1 MKLWNKY
8 VITKYA
14 GSHSGTEYWRQ
25 GMKLT
30 TLCYIEQD
38 EKYLMLH
45 RVKKENDL
53 NHDKWIGVGG
63 KLEDGETPEEC
74 LLREVQEETG
84 YTLTQYRLRGI
95 ITFLSDE
102 WESETMYLY
111 TATGFTGTQCTCDEG
126 DLVWVPKK
134 EIESLKLWEGDKIF
148 FRLLEEDKG
157 VFSLK
162 LRYEGDTLVEQKMEQ
177 DITGE
182 YRSKVEL
189 IQEARS
195 ASRAKTRFLAEMSHD
210 IRTPMNA
217 IVGMTD
223 IALAEKEMSER
234 VRHCLEKIHETSD
247 YMMSLFSDVLDISR
261 IESGR
266 IMLCKKP
273 VDIADIIHEI
283 LVVAAPQAQAR
294 NLNFRFH
301 MGDMEQECVMADG
314 ARLKQVFLNLISNAI
329 KYTDEGS
336 VDFFLSVEADRGEH
350 VRLKACVRDTGI
362 GIAPEFIEH
371 IFEVFEREQSAM
383 ISKRQGTGLGM
394 AITKKLLDMMHG
406 HIELESEQGKG
417 TAVRLE
423 IPLVAVAQ
431 DEDMYRSALCG
442 RRVLFLTGD
451 EKQARAV
458 GSMLERIGMS
468 MDWAATGEDAVDYI
482 NECSWNDTEYFAL
495 LTVEQVPE
503 LEIMLFLPQ
512 VRSRMGSD
520 FPMLMLAES
529 DWSQTE
535 YMLTRSGL
543 SGFVPLPLFRSKLYQ
558 ALYEYTGEGRQ
569 QTNRA
574 EVQESVF
581 DFRGR
586 RLLLVED
593 NELNREIAV
602 ALLESTNA
610 EIVTAENGQEAVE
623 LFDRSEPAYYD
634 LILMDIQ
641 MPVMNGLEATRT
653 IRGLNRVDA
662 GSIPI
667 IAMTANAFAEDVQ
680 NSLDAGMNAHISKP
694 MDRNRVCS
702 CIQQFVGG

>member
-1 MKLWNKY
+1 
-8 VITKYA
+8 
-14 GSHSGTEYWRQ
+14 
-25 GMKLT
+25 MKLT

-558 ALYEYTGEGRQ
+558 ALYESTGEGRQ

>member
-1 MKLWNKY
+1 
-8 VITKYA
+8 
-14 GSHSGTEYWRQ
+14 
-25 GMKLT
+25 MKLT

-38 EKYLMLH
+38 ERYLMLH

-162 LRYEGDTLVEQKMEQ
+162 LRYEGDTLVEQKVEQ

-569 QTNRA
+569 QANRA

-641 MPVMNGLEATRT
+641 MPVMNGLEATST

>member
-1 MKLWNKY
+1 
-8 VITKYA
+8 
-14 GSHSGTEYWRQ
+14 
-25 GMKLT
+25 MKLT

-38 EKYLMLH
+38 ERYLMLH

-162 LRYEGDTLVEQKMEQ
+162 LRYEGDTLVEQKVEQ

-574 EVQESVF
+574 EVHESVF

-593 NELNREIAV
+593 NELNHEITI

>member
-1 MKLWNKY
+1 
-8 VITKYA
+8 
-14 GSHSGTEYWRQ
+14 
-25 GMKLT
+25 MKLT

-162 LRYEGDTLVEQKMEQ
+162 LRYEGDTLVEQKVEQ

-362 GIAPEFIEH
+362 GIAPEFIVH

-574 EVQESVF
+574 EVHESVF

>member
-1 MKLWNKY
+1 
-8 VITKYA
+8 
-14 GSHSGTEYWRQ
+14 
-25 GMKLT
+25 MKLT

-162 LRYEGDTLVEQKMEQ
+162 LRYEGDTLVEQKVEQ

-182 YRSKVEL
+182 YRSKVER

-195 ASRAKTRFLAEMSHD
+195 ASRAKTRFLAELSHD

>member
-1 MKLWNKY
+1 
-8 VITKYA
+8 
-14 GSHSGTEYWRQ
+14 
-25 GMKLT
+25 MKLT

-38 EKYLMLH
+38 ERYLMLH

-574 EVQESVF
+574 EVQEPVF

>member
-1 MKLWNKY
+1 
-8 VITKYA
+8 
-14 GSHSGTEYWRQ
+14 
-25 GMKLT
+25 MKLT

-38 EKYLMLH
+38 ERYLMLH

-162 LRYEGDTLVEQKMEQ
+162 LRYEGDTLVEQKVEQ

-641 MPVMNGLEATRT
+641 MPVMNGLEATST

>member
-1 MKLWNKY
+1 
-8 VITKYA
+8 
-14 GSHSGTEYWRQ
+14 
-25 GMKLT
+25 MKLT

-38 EKYLMLH
+38 ERYLMLH

-162 LRYEGDTLVEQKMEQ
+162 LRYEGDTLVEQKVEQ

-458 GSMLERIGMS
+458 GSMLERSGMS

-569 QTNRA
+569 QANRA

-641 MPVMNGLEATRT
+641 MPVMNGLEATST

>member
-1 MKLWNKY
+1 
-8 VITKYA
+8 
-14 GSHSGTEYWRQ
+14 
-25 GMKLT
+25 MKLT

>member
-1 MKLWNKY
+1 
-8 VITKYA
+8 
-14 GSHSGTEYWRQ
+14 
-25 GMKLT
+25 MKLT

-148 FRLLEEDKG
+148 FRFLEEDKG

>member
-1 MKLWNKY
+1 
-8 VITKYA
+8 
-14 GSHSGTEYWRQ
+14 
-25 GMKLT
+25 MKLT

-162 LRYEGDTLVEQKMEQ
+162 LRYEGDTLVEQKVEQ

-641 MPVMNGLEATRT
+641 MPVMNGLEATST

>member
-1 MKLWNKY
+1 
-8 VITKYA
+8 
-14 GSHSGTEYWRQ
+14 
-25 GMKLT
+25 MKLT

-126 DLVWVPKK
+126 NLVWVPKK

-350 VRLKACVRDTGI
+350 VRLKACVQDTGI

-417 TAVRLE
+417 TTVRLE
-423 IPLVAVAQ
+423 IPLVAVVQ
-431 DEDMYRSALCG
+431 DEGMYCSALRG

-574 EVQESVF
+574 EVHESVF

>member
-1 MKLWNKY
+1 
-8 VITKYA
+8 
-14 GSHSGTEYWRQ
+14 
-25 GMKLT
+25 MKLT

-574 EVQESVF
+574 EVHESVF

>member
-1 MKLWNKY
+1 
-8 VITKYA
+8 
-14 GSHSGTEYWRQ
+14 
-25 GMKLT
+25 MKLT

-126 DLVWVPKK
+126 NLVWVPKK

-148 FRLLEEDKG
+148 FRFLEEDKG

-223 IALAEKEMSER
+223 IALAEKKMSER

>member
-1 MKLWNKY
+1 
-8 VITKYA
+8 
-14 GSHSGTEYWRQ
+14 
-25 GMKLT
+25 MKLT

-38 EKYLMLH
+38 ERYLMLH

-126 DLVWVPKK
+126 NLVWVPKK

-162 LRYEGDTLVEQKMEQ
+162 LRYEGDTLVEQKVEQ

-610 EIVTAENGQEAVE
+610 EIVTAVNGQEAVA

>member
-1 MKLWNKY
+1 
-8 VITKYA
+8 
-14 GSHSGTEYWRQ
+14 
-25 GMKLT
+25 MKLT

-294 NLNFRFH
+294 NLDFRFH

-574 EVQESVF
+574 EVHESVF

-641 MPVMNGLEATRT
+641 MPVMNGLEATST

>member
-1 MKLWNKY
+1 
-8 VITKYA
+8 
-14 GSHSGTEYWRQ
+14 
-25 GMKLT
+25 MKLT
-30 TLCYIEQD
+30 TLCYMEQD
-38 EKYLMLH
+38 ERYLMLH

-162 LRYEGDTLVEQKMEQ
+162 LRYEGDTLVEQKVEQ

-574 EVQESVF
+574 EVHESVF

>member
-1 MKLWNKY
+1 
-8 VITKYA
+8 
-14 GSHSGTEYWRQ
+14 
-25 GMKLT
+25 MKLT

-38 EKYLMLH
+38 ERYLMRH

-162 LRYEGDTLVEQKMEQ
+162 LRYEGDTLVEQKVEQ

-574 EVQESVF
+574 EVQEPVF

-641 MPVMNGLEATRT
+641 MPVMNGLEATST

>member
-1 MKLWNKY
+1 
-8 VITKYA
+8 
-14 GSHSGTEYWRQ
+14 
-25 GMKLT
+25 MKLT

-38 EKYLMLH
+38 ERYLMLH

-162 LRYEGDTLVEQKMEQ
+162 LRYEGDTLVEQKVEQ

-468 MDWAATGEDAVDYI
+468 IDWAATGEDAVDYI

-574 EVQESVF
+574 EVHESVF

>member
-1 MKLWNKY
+1 
-8 VITKYA
+8 
-14 GSHSGTEYWRQ
+14 
-25 GMKLT
+25 MKLT

-38 EKYLMLH
+38 ERYLMLH

-162 LRYEGDTLVEQKMEQ
+162 LRYEGDTLVEQKVEQ

-234 VRHCLEKIHETSD
+234 VRHCLEKIHETSG

-294 NLNFRFH
+294 NLDFRFH

-314 ARLKQVFLNLISNAI
+314 ARLKQIFLNLISNAI

-362 GIAPEFIEH
+362 GIASEFIEH

-535 YMLTRSGL
+535 YMLMRSGL

-641 MPVMNGLEATRT
+641 MPVMNGLEATST

>member
-1 MKLWNKY
+1 
-8 VITKYA
+8 
-14 GSHSGTEYWRQ
+14 
-25 GMKLT
+25 MKLT

-38 EKYLMLH
+38 ERYLMLH

-134 EIESLKLWEGDKIF
+134 EIESLKLWEEDKIF

-162 LRYEGDTLVEQKMEQ
+162 LRYEGDTLVEQKVEQ

-294 NLNFRFH
+294 NLDFRFH

-574 EVQESVF
+574 EVQEPVF

>member
-1 MKLWNKY
+1 
-8 VITKYA
+8 
-14 GSHSGTEYWRQ
+14 
-25 GMKLT
+25 MKLT

-38 EKYLMLH
+38 ERYLMLH

-162 LRYEGDTLVEQKMEQ
+162 LRYEGDTLVEQKVEQ

-442 RRVLFLTGD
+442 RRVLFLTED

-574 EVQESVF
+574 EVHESVF

>member
-1 MKLWNKY
+1 
-8 VITKYA
+8 
-14 GSHSGTEYWRQ
+14 
-25 GMKLT
+25 
-30 TLCYIEQD
+30 
-38 EKYLMLH
+38 
-45 RVKKENDL
+45 
-53 NHDKWIGVGG
+53 
-63 KLEDGETPEEC
+63 
-74 LLREVQEETG
+74 
-84 YTLTQYRLRGI
+84 
-95 ITFLSDE
+95 
-102 WESETMYLY
+102 
-111 TATGFTGTQCTCDEG
+111 
-126 DLVWVPKK
+126 
-134 EIESLKLWEGDKIF
+134 
-148 FRLLEEDKG
+148 
-157 VFSLK
+157 
-162 LRYEGDTLVEQKMEQ
+162 
-177 DITGE
+177 
-182 YRSKVEL
+182 
-189 IQEARS
+189 
-195 ASRAKTRFLAEMSHD
+195 
-210 IRTPMNA
+210 
-217 IVGMTD
+217 
-223 IALAEKEMSER
+223 
-234 VRHCLEKIHETSD
+234 
-247 YMMSLFSDVLDISR
+247 
-261 IESGR
+261 
-266 IMLCKKP
+266 
-273 VDIADIIHEI
+273 
-283 LVVAAPQAQAR
+283 
-294 NLNFRFH
+294 
-301 MGDMEQECVMADG
+301 MADG

-329 KYTDEGS
+329 KYTDEDS

-371 IFEVFEREQSAM
+371 IFEACEREQSAM

-442 RRVLFLTGD
+442 RRVLFLTED

-458 GSMLERIGMS
+458 GSMLERVGMS
-468 MDWAATGEDAVDYI
+468 MEWTATGEDAVDYI

-574 EVQESVF
+574 EVHESVF

>member
-1 MKLWNKY
+1 
-8 VITKYA
+8 
-14 GSHSGTEYWRQ
+14 
-25 GMKLT
+25 MKLT

-38 EKYLMLH
+38 ERYLMLH

-162 LRYEGDTLVEQKMEQ
+162 LRYEGDTLVEQKVEQ

-569 QTNRA
+569 QTTSA

>member
-1 MKLWNKY
+1 
-8 VITKYA
+8 
-14 GSHSGTEYWRQ
+14 
-25 GMKLT
+25 MKLT

-162 LRYEGDTLVEQKMEQ
+162 LRYEGDTLVEQKVEQ

-574 EVQESVF
+574 EVQEPVF

-641 MPVMNGLEATRT
+641 MPVMNGLEATST

>member
-1 MKLWNKY
+1 
-8 VITKYA
+8 
-14 GSHSGTEYWRQ
+14 
-25 GMKLT
+25 MKLT

-38 EKYLMLH
+38 ERYLMLH

-350 VRLKACVRDTGI
+350 VRLKACVQDTGI

-417 TAVRLE
+417 TTVRLE
-423 IPLVAVAQ
+423 IPLVAVVQ
-431 DEDMYRSALCG
+431 DEGMYCSALRG

-574 EVQESVF
+574 EVHESVF

>member
-1 MKLWNKY
+1 
-8 VITKYA
+8 
-14 GSHSGTEYWRQ
+14 
-25 GMKLT
+25 MKLT

-38 EKYLMLH
+38 ERYLMLH

-157 VFSLK
+157 VFFLK
-162 LRYEGDTLVEQKMEQ
+162 LRYEGDTLVEQKVEQ

-574 EVQESVF
+574 EVHESVF

>member
-1 MKLWNKY
+1 
-8 VITKYA
+8 
-14 GSHSGTEYWRQ
+14 
-25 GMKLT
+25 MKLT

-162 LRYEGDTLVEQKMEQ
+162 LRYEGDTLVEQKVEQ

-294 NLNFRFH
+294 NLDFRFH

-641 MPVMNGLEATRT
+641 MPVMNGLEATST

>member
-1 MKLWNKY
+1 
-8 VITKYA
+8 
-14 GSHSGTEYWRQ
+14 
-25 GMKLT
+25 MKLT

-38 EKYLMLH
+38 ERYLMLH

-126 DLVWVPKK
+126 NLVWVPKK

-148 FRLLEEDKG
+148 FRLLEENKG

-162 LRYEGDTLVEQKMEQ
+162 LRYEGDTLVEQKVEQ

-574 EVQESVF
+574 EVQEPVF

-641 MPVMNGLEATRT
+641 MPVMNGLEATST

>member
-1 MKLWNKY
+1 
-8 VITKYA
+8 
-14 GSHSGTEYWRQ
+14 
-25 GMKLT
+25 MKLT

-162 LRYEGDTLVEQKMEQ
+162 LRYEGDTLVEQKVEQ

-301 MGDMEQECVMADG
+301 MGDMEQECVIADG

-336 VDFFLSVEADRGEH
+336 VDFVLSVEADRGEH

>member
-1 MKLWNKY
+1 
-8 VITKYA
+8 
-14 GSHSGTEYWRQ
+14 
-25 GMKLT
+25 MKLT

-38 EKYLMLH
+38 ERYLMLH

-162 LRYEGDTLVEQKMEQ
+162 LRYEGDTLVEQKVEQ

-182 YRSKVEL
+182 YCSKVEL

-294 NLNFRFH
+294 NLDFRFH

-574 EVQESVF
+574 EVHESVF

>member
-1 MKLWNKY
+1 
-8 VITKYA
+8 
-14 GSHSGTEYWRQ
+14 
-25 GMKLT
+25 MKLT

-38 EKYLMLH
+38 ERYLMLH

-162 LRYEGDTLVEQKMEQ
+162 LRYEGDTLVEQKVEQ

-574 EVQESVF
+574 EVQEPVF

-623 LFDRSEPAYYD
+623 LFARSEPAYYD

-641 MPVMNGLEATRT
+641 MPVMNGLEATST

>member
-1 MKLWNKY
+1 
-8 VITKYA
+8 
-14 GSHSGTEYWRQ
+14 
-25 GMKLT
+25 MKLT

-126 DLVWVPKK
+126 NLVWVPKK

-162 LRYEGDTLVEQKMEQ
+162 LRYEGDTLVEQKVEQ

-623 LFDRSEPAYYD
+623 LFDRAEPAYYD

>member
-294 NLNFRFH
+294 NLDFRFH

-574 EVQESVF
+574 EVQEPVF

>member
-162 LRYEGDTLVEQKMEQ
+162 LRYEGDTLVEQKVEQ